1 MRKKEQQKGREE
13 GRERRMYIAFF
24 SVLGI
29 IAVFCVWRLY
39 IIYFVQYGAS
49 AASYRE
55 VREAALEEEG
65 LRAAALL
72 RTDPPDTPE
81 ELDVKGAVAAGGGS
95 RPPSVDFSVLL
106 EMDQNVVGWLSVPA
120 IDQNV
125 VGWLSVPA
133 IDVEYPVMQYKDD
146 AAYKEEHGEEY
157 YLNRTIGGEPL
168 YAGSIFMDSQ
178 SLASLEDPSTVI
190 FGHNIKNGMMFGRL
204 KELKEQEA
212 VDADPRFWIV
222 RRDGI
227 AFRYRIFSVH
237 ETEPASETYTLF
249 RHNGKKFLKWA
260 ENEAK
265 RSIIKEEVD
274 LTSSSKIVVLSTCTD
289 DSAHRLVVLGVLE
302 ETVRP

>member
-13 GRERRMYIAFF
+13 GRERRMFIALF

-106 EMDQNVVGWLSVPA
+106 EM
-120 IDQNV
+120 DQNV

-222 RRDGI
+222 RKSGR
-227 AFRYRIFSVH
+227 
-237 ETEPASETYTLF
+237 PAQRPADSRKLLF
-249 RHNGKKFLKWA
+249 GK
-260 ENEAK
+260 
-265 RSIIKEEVD
+265 
-274 LTSSSKIVVLSTCTD
+274 T
-289 DSAHRLVVLGVLE
+289 
-302 ETVRP
+302 

>member
-29 IAVFCVWRLY
+29 FAVFCVWRLY

-106 EMDQNVVGWLSVPA
+106 EM
-120 IDQNV
+120 DQNV

>member
-1 MRKKEQQKGREE
+1 
-13 GRERRMYIAFF
+13 
-24 SVLGI
+24 
-29 IAVFCVWRLY
+29 
-39 IIYFVQYGAS
+39 
-49 AASYRE
+49 
-55 VREAALEEEG
+55 
-65 LRAAALL
+65 
-72 RTDPPDTPE
+72 
-81 ELDVKGAVAAGGGS
+81 
-95 RPPSVDFSVLL
+95 
-106 EMDQNVVGWLSVPA
+106 
-120 IDQNV
+120 
-125 VGWLSVPA
+125 
-133 IDVEYPVMQYKDD
+133 
-146 AAYKEEHGEEY
+146 
-157 YLNRTIGGEPL
+157 
-168 YAGSIFMDSQ
+168 MDSQ

>member
-1 MRKKEQQKGREE
+1 
-13 GRERRMYIAFF
+13 MYIAFF

-120 IDQNV
+120 ID
-125 VGWLSVPA
+125 
-133 IDVEYPVMQYKDD
+133 VEYPVMQ
-146 AAYKEEHGEEY
+146 
-157 YLNRTIGGEPL
+157 
-168 YAGSIFMDSQ
+168 
-178 SLASLEDPSTVI
+178 
-190 FGHNIKNGMMFGRL
+190 
-204 KELKEQEA
+204 
-212 VDADPRFWIV
+212 
-222 RRDGI
+222 
-227 AFRYRIFSVH
+227 
-237 ETEPASETYTLF
+237 
-249 RHNGKKFLKWA
+249 
-260 ENEAK
+260 
-265 RSIIKEEVD
+265 
-274 LTSSSKIVVLSTCTD
+274 
-289 DSAHRLVVLGVLE
+289 
-302 ETVRP
+302 

>member
-1 MRKKEQQKGREE
+1 MRKNEHQKGREE
-13 GRERRMYIAFF
+13 GRERCMYIAFF

-120 IDQNV
+120 ID
-125 VGWLSVPA
+125 
-133 IDVEYPVMQYKDD
+133 VEYPVMQ
-146 AAYKEEHGEEY
+146 
-157 YLNRTIGGEPL
+157 
-168 YAGSIFMDSQ
+168 
-178 SLASLEDPSTVI
+178 
-190 FGHNIKNGMMFGRL
+190 
-204 KELKEQEA
+204 
-212 VDADPRFWIV
+212 
-222 RRDGI
+222 
-227 AFRYRIFSVH
+227 
-237 ETEPASETYTLF
+237 
-249 RHNGKKFLKWA
+249 
-260 ENEAK
+260 
-265 RSIIKEEVD
+265 
-274 LTSSSKIVVLSTCTD
+274 
-289 DSAHRLVVLGVLE
+289 
-302 ETVRP
+302 

>member
-120 IDQNV
+120 ID
-125 VGWLSVPA
+125 
-133 IDVEYPVMQYKDD
+133 VEYPVMQYKDD

-222 RRDGI
+222 RSD
-227 AFRYRIFSVH
+227 RILLSDRPSTLSVASSRILSWKDS
-237 ETEPASETYTLF
+237 EPELYSTATMRIT
-249 RHNGKKFLKWA
+249 
-260 ENEAK
+260 AK
-265 RSIIKEEVD
+265 ITITTISTHTIDMVSSNAA
-274 LTSSSKIVVLSTCTD
+274 LSSST
-289 DSAHRLVVLGVLE
+289 R
-302 ETVRP
+302 